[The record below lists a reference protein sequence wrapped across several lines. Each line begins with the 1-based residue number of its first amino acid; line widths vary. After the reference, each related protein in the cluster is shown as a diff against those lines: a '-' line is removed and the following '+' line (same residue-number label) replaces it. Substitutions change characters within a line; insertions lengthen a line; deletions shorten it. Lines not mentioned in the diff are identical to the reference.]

1 MITERADGQPQH
13 VLVALRE
20 MLPGA
25 AIVDEDLLEA
35 RTGQAIANAA
45 RDFAEVEAFTGGSGG
60 PSRRCTRRH
69 KSCVRTSSG
78 SAASSRSSIRQTAW
92 LGNPRRQFV
101 SRLRVSFHRIL
112 ESLARFFDGSHPAVC
127 PAC

>member
-1 MITERADGQPQH
+1 MVGKAQPQH

-25 AIVDEDLLEA
+25 AIVGEDLLEA

-45 RDFAEVEAFTGGSGG
+45 RDFAEVEPFTGWIG
-60 PSRRCTRRH
+60 RAERACTRRH

-78 SAASSRSSIRQTAW
+78 SAASSRSSDQANG
-92 LGNPRRQFV
+92 LVGNPRRQFV
-101 SRLRVSFHRIL
+101 SLLRVSFHCIL
-112 ESLARFFDGSHPAVC
+112 ESLARFFDGLSRLLN
-127 PAC
+127 